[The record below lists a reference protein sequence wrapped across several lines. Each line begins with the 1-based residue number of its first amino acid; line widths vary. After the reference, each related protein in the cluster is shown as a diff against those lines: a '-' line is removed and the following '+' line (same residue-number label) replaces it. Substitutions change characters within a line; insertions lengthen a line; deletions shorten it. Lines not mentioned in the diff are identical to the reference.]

1 MDTMTWK
8 ILAGVLIFAAGNV
21 AYFEIRRLI
30 QLLRTHSNE
39 SKRCEATRIHPFLGT
54 AAANVPK

>member
-1 MDTMTWK
+1 MCK
-8 ILAGVLIFAAGNV
+8 ILVGVQIFAAGNV

-30 QLLRTHSNE
+30 QFLRTHFNE
-39 SKRCEATRIHPFLGT
+39 SKRCETTGNHPFPGT